1 MPHVFEWLRRSNS
14 NYWMIGNS
22 QMARFKI
29 LANYQLYYKRGGKL
43 PEILTEAEWVIIT
56 KKATHMIIDGIQNS
70 VRDIQNGTLNLET
83 EVLPR
88 LKLLNKH
95 AQVVLSEVLYCPE
108 HLHLHEDT
116 LNLINRQVRRI
127 NKEASGLTSPK
138 PWKALCEIKKGTK
151 RKEKKRVEIFPGA
164 FARDGYHIHDNSITR
179 YEAELAA
186 YLAAMADGTISQYQ

>member
-1 MPHVFEWLRRSNS
+1 
-14 NYWMIGNS
+14 MIRNS
-22 QMARFKI
+22 QMSRFQI
-29 LANYQLYYKRGGKL
+29 LGDYQLYYKRGGKL

-70 VRDIQNGTLNLET
+70 VKDIQNGTLNLET

-151 RKEKKRVEIFPGA
+151 RKEKKKVEVFPGA
-164 FARDGYHIHDNSITR
+164 FARDGYHIHDRFITS

-186 YLAAMADGTISQYQ
+186 YLGAMADGTISQYQ

>member
-1 MPHVFEWLRRSNS
+1 MS
-14 NYWMIGNS
+14 
-22 QMARFKI
+22 RFKI
-29 LANYQLYYKRGGKL
+29 LGDYQLYYKRGGKL

-70 VRDIQNGTLNLET
+70 VKDIQKGTLNLET

-88 LKLLNKH
+88 LKALNSR

-116 LNLINRQVRRI
+116 LHLINRQVRRI

-138 PWKALCEIKKGTK
+138 PWKALSLIRKGK
-151 RKEKKRVEIFPGA
+151 NRKEKKKVEVFPGT
-164 FARDGYHIHDNSITR
+164 FARDGYHIHDRSITS
-179 YEAELAA
+179 YEAELVA